1 MIFWQLFISFF
12 RIGIFSFGGGYAT
25 IPLIE
30 KEIIT
35 THHWLTLPQ
44 FYQVV
49 AVAGMTPGPVGINCA
64 TFVGYRVG
72 GVIGSTIATIAV
84 VLPSIII
91 VSLLYYIFMKYLAK
105 GEESV
110 KIFFSAM
117 APVVLSLVL
126 TAAISIA
133 REGVSDLRAILI
145 ALAAFILATTT
156 KLNILYILLG
166 AGLIGTLLYRV

>member
-12 RIGIFSFGGGYAT
+12 KIGIFSFGGGYAT

-30 KEIIT
+30 KEIIA

-44 FYQVV
+44 FCQVV

-64 TFVGYRVG
+64 TFVGYRIG

-91 VSLLYYIFMKYLAK
+91 VSLLYYIFKKYLAK
-105 GEESV
+105 GEEAV
-110 KIFFSAM
+110 KVFFSAM

-133 REGVSDLRAILI
+133 MEGIKDPRSIFIAI
-145 ALAAFILATTT
+145 AAFILSIAT
-156 KLNILYILLG
+156 KLNILFILAG
-166 AGLIGTLLYRV
+166 AGLAGLILYL

>member
-1 MIFWQLFISFF
+1 MIFWQLFLSFF

-30 KEIIT
+30 KEIIVA
-35 THHWLTLPQ
+35 HHWLTLPQ

-72 GVIGSTIATIAV
+72 GVLGSIVATIAV

-91 VSLLYYIFMKYLAK
+91 VSALYYILKKYLAK

-110 KIFFSAM
+110 TVFLSAM
-117 APVVLSLVL
+117 APVVLSMVL

-133 REGVSDLRAILI
+133 REGISDFRAILI
-145 ALAAFILATTT
+145 ALAAFILATAT
-156 KLNILYILLG
+156 KLNILYILGG
-166 AGLIGTLLYRV
+166 AGLAGILLYK